1 MSGIMTASLLPA
13 YLAEL
18 PIPAAADDPV
28 EDNDPTIDFDY
39 ATGKNILNADDA
51 LKDLAQQK
59 KDSMDSGETEDMKQR
74 FPWQHATY
82 VTAEGDSGHSLRTL
96 LESRDTDVQYVS
108 LVKDYKGYW
117 DHWDKQKWEPIKITT
132 DKVLDLNGHQFL
144 LQYDANINH
153 KEGGHEQE
161 YSWEGAHYLSAFEI
175 SEGATLTI
183 IDSSEWRGDGKGT
196 GKIGFY
202 AGWCD
207 HYTYDYKWY
216 GHRDLFHVLDG
227 NLIIYGGTYEAGET
241 KMQRKVVSNFSM
253 KKLTTAIGTA
263 VGLGVNIAKYATGI
277 STAEAAYQDVLDE
290 VADLNAGTADPKPPK
305 TSETQ
310 KNQPDGKASTRN
322 LSVSEKS
329 AEKDKK
335 IAEGDKQGTP
345 EGENKADEEGKAKYD
360 KNTKVAKAKNE
371 IVNQAVN
378 KDGIMGIVNE
388 GFSLVDQVID
398 MFGTTEYPPISNTI
412 MGTAVRVGTAG
423 TFACYGGSYIGNG
436 STPDT
441 RNAVVEV
448 MISPSA
454 GAWTYDARKREG
466 GRAYI
471 YDGDFTAN
479 AGANV
484 FNICRGIKD
493 KELKTTQYRLNANNS
508 SEVAITYD
516 EHFGVEE
523 LFYENQ
529 DQLEKGRIE
538 NGTVYD
544 QYNQEI
550 IPEPLTTANIQVRGG
565 TFHCHYNVINMAKLE
580 KGARTTAGTSVDA
593 HYRKFPG
600 TSGSVNLGVDS
611 FGEDLI
617 RDGRIQIVDN
627 AEGCLVL
634 MDDQEPGKENGLYHY
649 RLFCGDNELR
659 TKSYLKVYPN
669 EAVTNSSNSM
679 QLAYYLG
686 TGTQTKDIFTDDE
699 DNIRSPYR
707 QMEKYFDF
715 QIDDP
720 NHRQAYSVKP
730 YFRNSK
736 TEQMDVYGEHV
747 ASSEVWYYPAPLD
760 KYGNEIKDVSYGF
773 SELRF
778 LVHPNNIGKFQ
789 KWAGSELLGTM
800 HHYEPDTG
808 VYWLYDKDFIDDE
821 AWQDVIDGE
830 DLYLDGT
837 FNIKKATYEKV
848 RTNMKYFTYKV
859 YQVDPL
865 TRENL
870 NANGTYGGDD
880 PLLTVCYGC
889 APEETA
895 LKCKLPLDE
904 VEQRIKNTHPEWQGY
919 RAGEMYR
926 IVLEVQ
932 EQIGIGEK
940 AASADSLCLDKSF
953 NDFGKKLRPAST
965 TTSILFR
972 CFEQSEQMKDE
983 RLYLDTAFTP
993 LQWPEYPTNMHTIP
1007 AGQKHTIEL
1016 RNGKTGMVD
1025 WEADARVFDIY
1036 YQWWELDENGE
1047 PYKLLAGTDNIFNDG
1062 LSKYT
1067 EFGTLKDYQSGMAE
1081 IIKNDKNAS
1090 STDDD
1095 DVYELKDKAKHK
1107 PGSWNLEYVKKS
1119 DGKRFQYANTVDPD
1133 DPRADTYVNPDYPNV
1148 TGLPYISPEGE
1159 YNWTAEQLH
1168 MYTSE
1173 TTGTDILKSDKSRN
1187 LSLYYNDV
1195 TANQTDSCYIP
1206 KELIGKRIRV
1216 CAIALNSRW
1225 PLAFDKKQTFW
1236 SHTMEVC
1243 DPNSPEGYVNVQTD
1257 EKEDFGEDIPATL
1270 SVQKLRDFYNGSK
1283 IASVTYY
1290 AYGKYKQFAYD
1301 PKYILSNLGEVPP
1314 VRYPKDFSDKVP
1326 DFIADENRN
1335 AKLNDFLQD
1344 YDDVCVVLGLTNT
1357 ERLKQIQST
1366 VYSLDMVTDFV
1377 MLYPAPEIYGTF
1389 AIKPTG
1395 TPDPSKKP
1403 YEQSA
1408 VFSVTN
1414 LGGLQAGE
1422 TVSSVYYYAYGKE
1435 KSFDGLSVYNWKDL
1449 PEARYPIG
1457 FTETE
1462 TSPRFARLQRDVY
1475 VRVQTSKNNAPY
1487 RSFTLTEQKPDLK
1500 GAVGFTYD
1508 KDLSYATY
1516 DHPVTLSLDDFQGL
1530 AYNEEIVEV
1539 EYRVDSATK
1548 VFSTEDDPDVFKDGI
1563 PSAVFPTDFYGENS
1577 ANKIRNKNYI
1587 PYVTVKVAR
1596 KPVKSDQSKTE
1607 QGTGAT
1613 VMTPTDIDLSTLEQL
1628 QELIGKTPVEGTVKR
1643 TEILEETD
1651 IIGTSVYNPSDSQFL
1666 LQTDKTETREKTFS
1680 TENYESF
1687 RCEVKATDIQ
1697 NFGKE
1702 NEEIK
1707 VSDVLDGKYEKG
1719 IGAFNA
1725 YPTNATIGFDFSD
1738 YTNTNEKVAVLEQ
1751 HPTISWLSVIK
1762 PTGERGEATFTM
1774 KTPDGG
1780 SVFKTIRV
1788 IENYDSFTI
1797 KGISAPVIGKPLDFD
1812 IEIPEDA
1819 PYHIKEVSWSTNSD
1833 TPITKDSVAEY
1844 YHPYTIRI
1852 TLESDPC
1859 CQSSHWDASFT
1870 MEAAQHDGSVETIS
1884 EPMRDPITAQNS
1896 SYARQEYDWDA
1907 HEDLQEFVFTYT
1919 YPAQSDHAASVI
1931 DEVHL
1936 DFPTEVPEGTYFS
1949 DYLKQVHLY
1958 TNGHDDT
1965 LSSTILPTYSADAY
1979 DIGDASGYDV
1989 SLLDLRVQSFIKG
2002 MQDGLSATIEI
2013 PEEMQN
2019 TGDQFAENVKIYIN
2033 GEEGEVFLRTDGK
2046 ITFYAPETIT
2056 VTDGKAVPNMP
2067 QYSMQAF
2074 NPVVGETITLSDLLI
2089 CSDDR
2094 VSVKLTSVECDS
2106 DPEKYFTYDLKEG
2119 TFTPIAEKPN
2129 NANSIVLRYTVSF
2142 DADGDGKPEYEKND
2156 SYSFYQ
2162 IYASKKDAPEI
2173 QSQEKDVKVTA
2184 LTPDGKTAYS
2194 ESYHFDTPAE
2204 GIPEIDN
2211 AFISGVYDSSEKLV
2225 SGKNSFRYGAD
2236 GLAKIFKDGESY
2248 TVRTVSVYNIEI
2260 HAGTDDVYATVFD
2273 ADGNKVPGICISV
2286 DNEHYLCGE
2295 HLTGLQ
2301 PDTDYTLY
2309 YKQGIYGT
2317 FYKAAFRTGSQGYG
2331 VTVGKTQVT
2340 AENTGDLEKDGWH
2353 YDPDTKTLTLKNL
2366 TLKSDGTVAAEW
2378 QLVGST
2384 IPTYA
2389 AIVSNDE
2396 LTVELIGDNT
2406 LAYTGKELGSSIIYA
2421 AKNLTVTGT
2430 GNLTFTNPAN
2440 SDAYGLYSESGD
2452 IILSGSGTLNFDGI
2466 GTGVYSNKGMLYYRN
2481 GTVDFKPIIKH
2492 SEYVGDYQAGNLIS
2506 REDMLDCSGAVH
2518 AVTISVASLDEKYQE
2533 VAEADIPGIIK
2544 TNNETSNEENAK
2556 QYMRIVPQHSDTEK
2570 NTDPAYLE
2578 SGSCGE
2584 GCVYHYSCKCGHIG
2598 TATFTDAPEACV
2610 FHHHEAKAAS
2620 CTESGNIEYWECEI
2634 CGRLAADEKGE
2645 TELTA
2650 DALTV
2655 APLGHDVVH
2664 HAAKAAGCTE
2674 AGSAEHWTCSRCGE
2688 HFADKKCAVRLFDA
2702 NLIIPAIGH
2711 KWTQQFAKAATCET
2725 DGAIAHWVCAHCGL
2739 CSADETGTKLLK
2751 KEEVI
2756 EPAFGHSW
2764 SKWVV
2769 SKTATETAEGEEFR
2783 ICSICEK
2790 KETRV
2795 IPKKAAVT
2803 TTAVTTTTTQATTA
2817 TTAKATTTTAKVTT
2831 TTAKATTTTAKA
2843 TTTTA
2848 KATTTTAKATTT
2860 TAKATTTTAKATTTT
2875 AKATTTTAKA
2885 TTTTAKATTTTAK
2898 ATTTTA
2904 KATTTTAKATTT
2916 TAKATT
2922 TTAKATTTTAKA
2934 TTTTAKATTTTAKAT
2949 TTTAKATTT
2958 TAKATTTTAKAT
2970 TTTAKATTTTA
2981 KATTTTAKAT
2991 TTTAEPTTT
3000 SMTVTT
3006 TTTEPI
3012 TATTTVMTTTEP
3024 IIVTTTITSGSETT
3038 TSGTTT
3044 TGETT
3049 PTEPAYTRGDIN
3061 DDGEINV
3068 ADAQL
3073 ALNAYVKAMAGKESD
3088 LTEQQ
3093 TLAADVNED
3102 QEISVNDAQTIL
3114 LYYVKNTLSGTPTA
3128 WEDLLGNQRQP
3139 QPYPDLSIPHEDFRI
3154 EADRYLTETET

>member
-1 MSGIMTASLLPA
+1 MMSGIMTASLLPA
-13 YLAEL
+13 YLTEL
-18 PIPAAADDPV
+18 PIPAAADDPM

-39 ATGKNILNADDA
+39 AIRNNILNADDA
-51 LKDLAQQK
+51 LKDIASK
-59 KDSMDSGETEDMKQR
+59 KKSSMTSGETEELKQR

-96 LESRDTDVQYVS
+96 LESTDTDDQYVS
-108 LVKDYKGYW
+108 LVKDYDGYW
-117 DHWDKQKWEPIKITT
+117 NHWAGQKWEPIKITK

-144 LQYDANINH
+144 LHYNANINH
-153 KEGGHEQE
+153 SKDDPCQE

-175 SEGATLTI
+175 EEGATLTI

-202 AGWCD
+202 SGWCD
-207 HYTYDYKWY
+207 HFTHDYKWY

-241 KMQRKVVSNFSM
+241 KMQRKEVSNFTW
-253 KKLTTAIGTA
+253 KGLTTAIGTA

-277 STAEAAYQDVLDE
+277 STAEAAYQDVLEE
-290 VADLNAGTADPKPPK
+290 VADLNAGTADAKPPK

-310 KNQPDGKASTRN
+310 KNQPDGKDSGRN
-322 LSVSEKS
+322 QSVSEKS

-335 IAEGDKQGTP
+335 IAEGNKQGTQ
-345 EGENKADEEGKAKYD
+345 EGENKADSEGKAKYD

-388 GFSLVDQVID
+388 GFSLVDQIVD
-398 MFGTTEYPPISNTI
+398 LFGTTKYPPVSNTI

-423 TFACYGGSYIGNG
+423 TFASYGGSYIGNG

-454 GAWTYDARKREG
+454 GAWTHDARKREG

-493 KELKTTQYRLNANNS
+493 KELKTTQYRFNANNS
-508 SEVAITYD
+508 SEVSITFD

-523 LFYENQ
+523 LFYQNQ

-580 KGARTTAGTSVDA
+580 RDARTKAGTSVDA
-593 HYRKFPG
+593 HFRKFPG

-611 FGEDLI
+611 FGEDII

-634 MDDQEPGKENGLYHY
+634 MDDQEPGKDTGLYHY

-720 NHRQAYSVKP
+720 THRQAYSVKP
-730 YFRNSK
+730 NFRNS
-736 TEQMDVYGEHV
+736 TTGQMDVYGEHV

-760 KYGNEIKDVSYGF
+760 KDGKEIKDVSYGF

-778 LVHPNNIGKFQ
+778 KVHPNDIGKFQ

-800 HHYEPDTG
+800 NRYEPDAG

-821 AWQDVIDGE
+821 AWQDVIDEE

-880 PLLTVCYGC
+880 PLLTVRYGC

-904 VEQRIKNTHPEWQGY
+904 VEQRIKKTHPEWQGY

-926 IVLEVQ
+926 IVLEVE

-940 AASADSLCLDKSF
+940 AASADSLWLDKSF

-972 CFEQSEQMKDE
+972 CFEQSEQTQGEK
-983 RLYLDTAFTP
+983 LYLDTAFTP
-993 LQWPEYPTNMHTIP
+993 LQWPEYPSNMHTIP

-1036 YQWWELDENGE
+1036 YQWWELDDNGK

-1067 EFGTLKDYQSGMAE
+1067 EFGTQSNYQSGMAE
-1081 IIKNDKNAS
+1081 IIKNEKNAS
-1090 STDDD
+1090 SSDDD
-1095 DVYELKDKAKHK
+1095 DVYELKAKAKHK

-1148 TGLPYISPEGE
+1148 TGLPYISPTGD
-1159 YNWTAEQLH
+1159 YKWTAEQLH

-1173 TTGTDILKSDKSRN
+1173 TTGTDILKTDKSRN
-1187 LSLYYNDV
+1187 LSLYNNDV

-1216 CAIALNSRW
+1216 CAIALNPRW

-1243 DPNSPEGYVNVQTD
+1243 DPNSPEGYVNIQTD
-1257 EKEDFGEDIPATL
+1257 ETEDFGEDIPATL

-1290 AYGKYKQFAYD
+1290 AYGKYKQFAFD
-1301 PKYILSNLGEVPP
+1301 PEYILSNLDEVPP

-1335 AKLNDFLQD
+1335 AKLKDFLD
-1344 YDDVCVVLGLTNT
+1344 GYDDVCVVLGLTNT
-1357 ERLKQIQST
+1357 QRMKQIQGT
-1366 VYSLDMVTDFV
+1366 EYSLDMVTDFV
-1377 MLYPAPEIYGTF
+1377 VLYPAPEIYGTF

-1403 YEQSA
+1403 YEQPA

-1414 LGGLQAGE
+1414 IGGLHAGE
-1422 TVSSVYYYAYGKE
+1422 TVSSVSYYAYGKE
-1435 KSFDGLSVYNWKDL
+1435 KSFDGLSAYNWKDL

-1457 FTETE
+1457 FTEKE
-1462 TSPRFARLQRDVY
+1462 ILPQFARLQRDVY

-1487 RSFTLTEQKPDLK
+1487 RSFNLTEQKPDLK
-1500 GAVGFTYD
+1500 GSVSFTYD
-1508 KDLSYATY
+1508 KDLSYATF

-1563 PSAVFPTDFYGENS
+1563 PSAAFPTDFYGENS
-1577 ANKIRNKNYI
+1577 ANKIRSKNYI

-1596 KPVKSDQSKTE
+1596 KPVKSDKSKTE
-1607 QGTGAT
+1607 QGTGT
-1613 VMTPTDIDLSTLEQL
+1613 IVQTPTDMDPSTLEQL

-1651 IIGTSVYNPSDSQFL
+1651 IIGTSGKTGTIYNPSDSQFL
-1666 LQTDKTETREKTFS
+1666 LQIDKTETREKTFS
-1680 TENYESF
+1680 TENYEPF
-1687 RCEVKATDIQ
+1687 RGVIKAADVVCLGNEV
-1697 NFGKE
+1697 
-1702 NEEIK
+1702 EEIK
-1707 VSDVLDGKYEKG
+1707 VSDVLNGKYEKG
-1719 IGAFNA
+1719 ITAFGAS
-1725 YPTNATIGFDFSD
+1725 PMDATIGFDFSD
-1738 YTNTNEKVAVLEQ
+1738 YTNTNEKVAVLDQ
-1751 HPTISWLSVIK
+1751 HSLFTGWTVIK

-1780 SVFKTIRV
+1780 SVSKTIRV
-1788 IENYDSFTI
+1788 IEDYDSFAI
-1797 KGISAPVIGKPLDFD
+1797 KGISAPEIGKPLDFD

-1819 PYHIKEVSWSTNSD
+1819 PYHIKAVSWSTNSD

-1844 YHPYTIRI
+1844 YHPYSIRI
-1852 TLESDPC
+1852 TLESEPC

-1870 MEAAQHDGSVETIS
+1870 MEAAQLDGSVETIS

-1965 LSSTILPTYSADAY
+1965 LSSTILPTYSAEAY
-1979 DIGDASGYDV
+1979 EIGDASGYDV

-2002 MQDGLSATIEI
+2002 MQDGLSVTLEI
-2013 PEEMQN
+2013 PEEMQE
-2019 TGDQFAENVKIYIN
+2019 TGDAFSKNVKIYIN

-2046 ITFYAPETIT
+2046 ITFYAPEAIT
-2056 VTDGKAVPNMP
+2056 VTDGKTVPNLP
-2067 QYSMQAF
+2067 QYSMQGF
-2074 NPVVGETITLSDLLI
+2074 NPVVGETVTLSDLLI

-2094 VSVKLTSVECDS
+2094 VSVKLTSVECDN

-2142 DADGDGKPEYEKND
+2142 DADGDGKPEYEKHD

-2173 QSQEKDVKVTA
+2173 QSQKKDVKVTA

-2194 ESYHFDTPAE
+2194 ESYHFDTTAE

-2225 SGKNSFRYGAD
+2225 SDKKSFQYGAD

-2248 TVRTVSVYNIEI
+2248 TVRTASVYNIEI

-2295 HLTGLQ
+2295 HLIGLQ

-2309 YKQGIYGT
+2309 YKQGINGT

-2353 YDPDTKTLTLKNL
+2353 YDPETKTLTLKNL
-2366 TLKSDGTVAAEW
+2366 TLKSDGTVAMEW

-2389 AIVSNDE
+2389 AIAANDE
-2396 LTVELIGDNT
+2396 LTIELIGDNT

-2430 GNLTFTNPAN
+2430 GNLTFANPAN
-2440 SDAYGLYSESGD
+2440 SDAYGLYSDTGD
-2452 IILSGSGTLNFDGI
+2452 IILGGSGTLTFDRI
-2466 GTGVYSNKGMLYYRN
+2466 GSGAYTGKGKLYYRN
-2481 GTVDFKPIIKH
+2481 GTIDYKPIVKN
-2492 SEYVGDYQAGNLIS
+2492 SEYIGDYQLGNLIS
-2506 REDMLDCSGAVH
+2506 REDMLDFSGAVH
-2518 AVTISVASLDEKYQE
+2518 AFTVSVASLNEKYQE
-2533 VAEADIPGIIK
+2533 VAETDIPNIYN
-2544 TNNETSNEENAK
+2544 TNRQTSNEENAK
-2556 QYMRIVPQHSDTEK
+2556 HYMRIVPLHSDTEK
-2570 NTDPAYLE
+2570 NTDPVYLE
-2578 SGSCGE
+2578 SGSCEDGR
-2584 GCVYHYSCKCGHIG
+2584 VYHYSCSCGHIG
-2598 TATFTDAPEACV
+2598 TATFKDAPEACV
-2610 FHHHEAKAAS
+2610 FRHHEANAAT

-2634 CGRLAADEKGE
+2634 CGKLAEDENGE

-2650 DALTV
+2650 EDLIT
-2655 APLGHDVVH
+2655 APLGHDAVH
-2664 HAAKAAGCTE
+2664 HAAKEAACTE

-2688 HFADKKCAVRLFDA
+2688 HFADVNCTVRLFDA
-2702 NLIIPAIGH
+2702 NLTIPATGH
-2711 KWTQQFAKAATCET
+2711 EWIQQFEKAATCET
-2725 DGAIAHWVCAHCGL
+2725 DGNIAHWKCSHCGL
-2739 CSADETGTKLLK
+2739 CSANQIGTKLLK
-2751 KEEVI
+2751 KEDVTV
-2756 EPAFGHSW
+2756 PAFGHSW
-2764 SKWVV
+2764 SEWTV
-2769 SKTATETAEGEEFR
+2769 SKKATETQEGEEFR
-2783 ICSICEK
+2783 ICSVCEE

-2795 IPKKAAVT
+2795 IPKKAAET
-2803 TTAVTTTTTQATTA
+2803 TTAVTTTTKT
-2817 TTAKATTTTAKVTT
+2817 TT

-2916 TAKATT
+2916 TAKTTT

-2934 TTTTAKATTTTAKAT
+2934 TTTTAKAITTTAKAT
-2949 TTTAKATTT
+2949 TTTDKTTT
-2958 TAKATTTTAKAT
+2958 TSATVSTTTTEPET
-2970 TTTAKATTTTA
+2970 TTT
-2981 KATTTTAKAT
+2981 
-2991 TTTAEPTTT
+2991 
-3000 SMTVTT
+3000 TVTT
-3006 TTTEPI
+3006 TTEPE
-3012 TATTTVMTTTEP
+3012 T
-3024 IIVTTTITSGSETT
+3024 VTTSTGDSETITSE
-3038 TSGTTT
+3038 TTT

-3049 PTEPAYTRGDIN
+3049 PTEPDYLLGDIN
-3061 DDGEINV
+3061 DDGEVNV

-3073 ALNAYVKAMAGKESD
+3073 TLNAYVKAMAGKD
-3088 LTEQQ
+3088 NGLTEKQAK
-3093 TLAADVNED
+3093 AANVNGD
-3102 QEISVNDAQTIL
+3102 QEISVDDAQIIL
-3114 LYYVKNTLSGTPTA
+3114 LYYVKNTLSNTPTA
-3128 WEDLLGNQRQP
+3128 WETLLGKQRQP
-3139 QPYPDLSIPHEDFRI
+3139 QPYPDLTKPYADFLP
-3154 EADRYLTETET
+3154 EADGDPTEAETA

>member
-1 MSGIMTASLLPA
+1 MMSGIMTASLLPA
-13 YLAEL
+13 YLTEL
-18 PIPAAADDPV
+18 PIPAAADDPI

-39 ATGKNILNADDA
+39 AIRNNILNADDA
-51 LKDLAQQK
+51 LKDIASK
-59 KDSMDSGETEDMKQR
+59 KKSSMTSGETEELKQR

-96 LESRDTDVQYVS
+96 LESTDTDDQYVS
-108 LVKDYKGYW
+108 LVKDYDGYW
-117 DHWDKQKWEPIKITT
+117 NHWAGQKWEPIKITK

-153 KEGGHEQE
+153 KEDGHEQE

-216 GHRDLFHVLDG
+216 GHRDLFHILDG

-241 KMQRKVVSNFSM
+241 KMQRKSVSNFSM

-277 STAEAAYQDVLDE
+277 STAEAAYKDVLEE
-290 VADLNAGTADPKPPK
+290 VADLANTGTADPKPPK

-310 KNQPDGKASTRN
+310 KNQPDGKDSGRN
-322 LSVSEKS
+322 QSVSEKS

-448 MISPSA
+448 MINPSA
-454 GAWTYDARKREG
+454 GAWTHDKRKREG

-484 FNICRGIKD
+484 FNICRGVDREEI
-493 KELKTTQYRLNANNS
+493 KTTQFKSTTNS
-508 SEVAITYD
+508 GSVIPITYD

-523 LFYENQ
+523 LFYQNQ
-529 DQLEKGRIE
+529 RDLEFGKIE
-538 NGTVYD
+538 EGTVYD
-544 QYNQEI
+544 KYGQEI

-580 KGARTTAGTSVDA
+580 SGAPELTDKGKGD

-707 QMEKYFDF
+707 QMENYFDF

-720 NHRQAYSVKP
+720 THRQAYSVKP
-730 YFRNSK
+730 NFRNS
-736 TEQMDVYGEHV
+736 TTGQMDVYGEHV

-760 KYGNEIKDVSYGF
+760 KDGKEIKDVSYGF

-800 HHYEPDTG
+800 HRYEPDTG
-808 VYWLYDKDFIDDE
+808 YYWLYDKDFIDDN
-821 AWQDVIDGE
+821 AWQDVIAEE
-830 DLYLDGT
+830 DRYVSGT
-837 FNIKKATYEKV
+837 LSISKATYDKV

-865 TRENL
+865 TREIL

-880 PLLTVCYGC
+880 PLLKVCYGC

-895 LKCKLPLDE
+895 LRCKLPLDE
-904 VEQRIKNTHPEWQGY
+904 VEQRIKNAHPEWQGY

-926 IVLEVQ
+926 IVLEVE

-972 CFEQSEQMKDE
+972 CYEQSEQTKDE

-993 LQWPEYPTNMHTIP
+993 LQWPEYPSNMHTIP

-1036 YQWWELDENGE
+1036 YQWWELDENGK
-1047 PYKLLAGTDNIFNDG
+1047 PSKLLAGTDNIFNDG

-1067 EFGTLKDYQSGMAE
+1067 EFGTQSNYQSGMAE
-1081 IIKNDKNAS
+1081 IIKNEKNAS

-1119 DGKRFQYANTVDPD
+1119 DGERFRYANTVDPD

-1148 TGLPYISPEGE
+1148 TGLPYISPTGE
-1159 YNWTAEQLH
+1159 YKWTAEQLH

-1173 TTGTDILKSDKSRN
+1173 TTGTDILKTDKSRN
-1187 LSLYYNDV
+1187 LSLYNNDV

-1216 CAIALNSRW
+1216 CAIALNPRW

-1243 DPNSPEGYVNVQTD
+1243 DPNSPEGYVNIQTD
-1257 EKEDFGEDIPATL
+1257 ETEDFGEDIPATL
-1270 SVQKLRDFYNGSK
+1270 SVQKLRDFFNGSK

-1290 AYGKYKQFAYD
+1290 AYGKYKQFAFD
-1301 PKYILSNLGEVPP
+1301 PEYTLSNLDEVPP

-1335 AKLNDFLQD
+1335 AKLKDFLD
-1344 YDDVCVVLGLTNT
+1344 GYDDVCVVLGLTNT
-1357 ERLKQIQST
+1357 QRMKQIQGT
-1366 VYSLDMVTDFV
+1366 EYSLDMVTDFV
-1377 MLYPAPEIYGTF
+1377 VLYPAPEIYGTF

-1414 LGGLQAGE
+1414 IGGLHAGE
-1422 TVSSVYYYAYGKE
+1422 TVSSVSYYAYGKE
-1435 KSFDGLSVYNWKDL
+1435 KSFDGLSAYNWKDL

-1462 TSPRFARLQRDVY
+1462 ILPQFARLQRDVY

-1500 GAVGFTYD
+1500 GSVSFTYD
-1508 KDLSYATY
+1508 KDLSYATF

-1563 PSAVFPTDFYGENS
+1563 PSAAFPTDFYGDNS
-1577 ANKIRNKNYI
+1577 ANKIRSKNYI

-1596 KPVKSDQSKTE
+1596 KPVKSDKSKTE
-1607 QGTGAT
+1607 QGTGT
-1613 VMTPTDIDLSTLEQL
+1613 IVQTPTDMDPSTLEQL

-1651 IIGTSVYNPSDSQFL
+1651 IIGTSGKTGTIYNPVDSQFL
-1666 LQTDKTETREKTFS
+1666 LQIDKTETREKTFS
-1680 TENYESF
+1680 TENYEPF

-1702 NEEIK
+1702 IEEIK

-1719 IGAFNA
+1719 ISAFNA

-1780 SVFKTIRV
+1780 SVSKTIRV
-1788 IENYDSFTI
+1788 IEEYDSFTI
-1797 KGISAPVIGKPLDFD
+1797 KGISAPEIGKPFDFD

-1833 TPITKDSVAEY
+1833 TPITKDDKAEY

-1852 TLESDPC
+1852 TLESEPC
-1859 CQSSHWDASFT
+1859 CQSSFWDASFT
-1870 MEAAQHDGSVETIS
+1870 MEAAQLDGSVETIS
-1884 EPMRDPITAQNS
+1884 ERFRDPATARSS
-1896 SYARQEYDWDA
+1896 SYARQEYDYDA

-1965 LSSTILPTYSADAY
+1965 LSSTILPTYSAEAY
-1979 DIGDASGYDV
+1979 EIGDASGYDV

-2002 MQDGLSATIEI
+2002 MQDGLSVTLEI
-2013 PEEMQN
+2013 PEEMQE
-2019 TGDQFAENVKIYIN
+2019 TGDKFAENVKIYIN

-2046 ITFYAPETIT
+2046 ITFYAPEAIT
-2056 VTDGKAVPNMP
+2056 VTDGKAVPNLP

-2074 NPVVGETITLSDLLI
+2074 NPVVSETVTLSDLLI

-2106 DPEKYFTYDLKEG
+2106 DPEKYFTYDLEEG

-2173 QSQEKDVKVTA
+2173 QSQKKDVKVTA

-2194 ESYHFDTPAE
+2194 ESYHFDTTAE

-2225 SGKNSFRYGAD
+2225 SDKKSFQYGAD

-2248 TVRTVSVYNIEI
+2248 TVRTASVFNIEI

-2301 PDTDYTLY
+2301 PETDYTLY
-2309 YKQGIYGT
+2309 YKQGINGT

-2353 YDPDTKTLTLKNL
+2353 YDPETKTLTLKNL
-2366 TLKSDGTVAAEW
+2366 TLKSDGTVAMEW

-2384 IPTYA
+2384 IPSYA

-2396 LTVELIGDNT
+2396 LTIELIGDNT

-2466 GTGVYSNKGMLYYRN
+2466 GTGVYSYKGMLYYKN
-2481 GTVDFKPIIKH
+2481 GTVDFKPIIRH

-2556 QYMRIVPQHSDTEK
+2556 QYMRIVPLHSDTKK
-2570 NTDPAYLE
+2570 NTDPVYLE
-2578 SGSCGE
+2578 SGSCEDGRI
-2584 GCVYHYSCKCGHIG
+2584 YHYSCSCGHIG
-2598 TATFTDAPEACV
+2598 TATFKDAPEACV
-2610 FHHHEAKAAS
+2610 FHHHEANAAT

-2634 CGRLAADEKGE
+2634 CGKLAEDENGE

-2650 DALTV
+2650 EDLIT
-2655 APLGHDVVH
+2655 APLGHDAVH
-2664 HAAKAAGCTE
+2664 HAAKEAGCTE

-2688 HFADKKCAVRLFDA
+2688 HFADVNCTVRLFDA
-2702 NLIIPAIGH
+2702 NLTIPATGH
-2711 KWTQQFAKAATCET
+2711 EWIQQFEKAATCET
-2725 DGAIAHWVCAHCGL
+2725 DGNIAHWKCAHCGL
-2739 CSADETGTKLLK
+2739 CSANQIGTKLLK
-2751 KEEVI
+2751 KEDVTV
-2756 EPAFGHSW
+2756 PAFGHSW
-2764 SKWVV
+2764 SEWTV
-2769 SKTATETAEGEEFR
+2769 SKKATETKEGEEFR
-2783 ICSICEK
+2783 ICSVCEE

-2795 IPKKAAVT
+2795 IPKKAAET
-2803 TTAVTTTTTQATTA
+2803 TTAVTTTTAKTTTTTA
-2817 TTAKATTTTAKVTT
+2817 KTTTTTAKATTTTAKATT
-2831 TTAKATTTTAKA
+2831 STTKATTTTAKA

-2904 KATTTTAKATTT
+2904 KETTTTAKATTT

-2922 TTAKATTTTAKA
+2922 TTAKTTTTTAKA
-2934 TTTTAKATTTTAKAT
+2934 TTTTAKTTTTTAKAT
-2949 TTTAKATTT
+2949 TTTDKATTT
-2958 TAKATTTTAKAT
+2958 TAKTTTTTDKT
-2970 TTTAKATTTTA
+2970 TTTSATVSTTTTEPE
-2981 KATTTTAKAT
+2981 TTTT
-2991 TTTAEPTTT
+2991 
-3000 SMTVTT
+3000 TVTT
-3006 TTTEPI
+3006 TTEPE
-3012 TATTTVMTTTEP
+3012 T
-3024 IIVTTTITSGSETT
+3024 VTTDTGDSETITSE
-3038 TSGTTT
+3038 TTT

-3049 PTEPAYTRGDIN
+3049 PTEPEYLLGDIN
-3061 DDGEINV
+3061 DDGEVNV

-3073 ALNAYVKAMAGKESD
+3073 TLNAYVKAMAGKD
-3088 LTEQQ
+3088 NGLTEKQAK
-3093 TLAADVNED
+3093 AADVNGD
-3102 QEISVNDAQTIL
+3102 QEISVDDAQIIL
-3114 LYYVKNTLSGTPTA
+3114 LYYVKNTLSNTPTA
-3128 WEDLLGNQRQP
+3128 WETLLGKQRQP
-3139 QPYPDLSIPHEDFRI
+3139 QPYPELTKPYANFLP
-3154 EADRYLTETET
+3154 EADGDPTEAETA